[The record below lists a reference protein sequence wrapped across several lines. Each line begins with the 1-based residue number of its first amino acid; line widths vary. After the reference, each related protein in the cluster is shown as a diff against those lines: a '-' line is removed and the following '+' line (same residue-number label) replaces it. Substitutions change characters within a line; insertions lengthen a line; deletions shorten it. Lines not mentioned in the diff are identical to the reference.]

1 MQLTNYDPLDYLKD
15 EEDFKFAL
23 RVAFEE
29 DPEDGSLVI
38 ATLGDIAKA
47 KGMTQLADSAGRRNR
62 TFSRKP
68 LSFFIWER
76 PA

>member
-1 MQLTNYDPLDYLKD
+1 MQLTNYVPLDYLKD

-29 DPEDGSLVI
+29 DPGDGSLVI

-47 KGMTQLADSAGRRNR
+47 KDITELARETGL
-62 TFSRKP
+62 SR
-68 LSFFIWER
+68 
-76 PA
+76 

>member
-29 DPEDGSLVI
+29 DPGDGSLVI

-47 KGMTQLADSAGRRNR
+47 KDITELARETGL
-62 TFSRKP
+62 SRES
-68 LSFFIWER
+68 LYRSF
-76 PA
+76 

>member
-29 DPEDGSLVI
+29 DPGDGSLVI

-47 KGMTQLADSAGRRNR
+47 KDITELARETGL
-62 TFSRKP
+62 SRES
-68 LSFFIWER
+68 LYRSFGTI
-76 PA
+76 